1 MYEKFYNLKKQ
12 PFHMTPD
19 LRFLYLSETHKHALA
34 SMIYPIQRREGFVAI
49 TGAVGVGKTTIIR
62 AFLDKA
68 TSAGLKVI
76 YLFHANV
83 RFIDIVKTIYRDLGL
98 ELATAD
104 LIEMMNGLHLAL
116 IELHKQGKTVVLV
129 IDEAQTMSIETL
141 ENVRT
146 LSNLETLTEKLIQ
159 VVLVGQA
166 ELDELL
172 ERHELRQLKQR
183 IVVRS
188 QIVPLGPAESYAYI
202 EHRLSVAG
210 LDKPTIFSQKAL
222 DIIVKEAKGVPR
234 LLNVLCNNA
243 LITGFRRGK
252 NPVTASIVREV
263 VTALA
268 GKQRRPPI
276 RKWKVAA
283 LVGVAVLLALLLV
296 FFLSPY
302 KKNVLRMR
310 DPVGSVQSANREPVR
325 APVSG
330 LPQTEQLPVVP
341 APAAPSEPKGAVGQ
355 PRAAEPKAAPPSY
368 MTRVVKP
375 GETLSDLVREVYRIS
390 PKSALEPSLIDLVK
404 QHNPTIIDSNLI
416 LAGSVIR
423 FPELPK
429 EK

>member
-1 MYEKFYNLKKQ
+1 
-12 PFHMTPD
+12 MTPD

-98 ELATAD
+98 ELATTN

-202 EHRLSVAG
+202 EHRLLVAG

-276 RKWKVAA
+276 RKWKVAV
-283 LVGVAVLLALLLV
+283 LVGVAVLLALLIA

-302 KKNVLRMR
+302 KKNVLRVR
-310 DPVGSVQSANREPVR
+310 DPAGSVQSANREPVR
-325 APVSG
+325 VPVSG

-341 APAAPSEPKGAVGQ
+341 APAAPSEPKGAVEQ
-355 PRAAEPKAAPPSY
+355 PSGGRPKAAPPSY

-390 PKSALEPSLIDLVK
+390 PKSAREPSLIDLVK

-423 FPELPK
+423 FPELPN